1 MKKSRVI
8 IDYTDLSDSDL
19 NTQAVKIIN
28 GCTDN
33 TAFKFLQSELTNEA
47 ADQADYAQRLST
59 AATGGSIAVEWK
71 NQSRSKLEA
80 STRIICKEINHQQ
93 EGNTTALESS
103 GAPLTADS
111 LAAKGG
117 LNPAPAQ
124 LDAVAGL
131 KPTQLKVKVKRFT
144 GLHDH
149 GSQFAIAEAAT
160 APNDVNLWPKYYASG
175 HSMVVDGLKPA
186 TKYMVASAFQ
196 GPTGT
201 ELVWCLPV
209 TTWTKPG

>member
-33 TAFKFLQSELTNEA
+33 AAFKFLQSELTNEV

-80 STRIICKEINHQQ
+80 STRTICIEINHQQ
-93 EGNTTALESS
+93 EGNTALLESS

-117 LNPAPAQ
+117 LNPAPSK

-131 KPTQLKVKVKRFT
+131 KSTQLKVKVKRFA

-149 GSQFAIAEAAT
+149 GSMFAITEAAT
-160 APNDVNLWPKYYASG
+160 AVADVSLWPKYYASG
-175 HSMVVDGLKPA
+175 HSMLVDGLKPA
-186 TKYMVASAFQ
+186 TEYKVAAAFQ

-209 TTWTKPG
+209 NVWTKAG